1 MPSDARCTRGGAI
14 ETSPDAPA
22 APGRGWSPPGR

>member
-14 ETSPDAPA
+14 ETNSDAPA